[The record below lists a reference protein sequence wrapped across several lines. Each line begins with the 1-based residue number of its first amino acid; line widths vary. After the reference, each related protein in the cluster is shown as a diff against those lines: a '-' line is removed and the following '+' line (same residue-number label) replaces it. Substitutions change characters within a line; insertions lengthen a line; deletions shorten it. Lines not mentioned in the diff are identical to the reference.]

1 MLGAHAASILRIHGL
16 RDFALVFVNGKRVGV
31 LDRRLS
37 QDSLSL
43 AALGDSAHLDIL
55 VENLGRVNFGPNL
68 LRNTKGITGDVELN
82 GTPLRGWEM
91 YSLPFDRAPGMAAGA
106 SDRTAVSNRGAVSD
120 PTAVSGSMS
129 AAAEGAAVAAAGI
142 PVLKKGHF
150 ILNEVGDTYLDMSHW
165 GKGIVWVNGHNLGR
179 YWRVGPQQ
187 TLYVPVEWLKKGSNE
202 VDVLE
207 LLTPEQDQ
215 LSSRDTP
222 ILNQLGQP

>member
-1 MLGAHAASILRIHGL
+1 LPYALPEVPPAKATVHIDQIHFDAASFLFDWLGKPIYNNRTLTFEQLHQAYGFVLYRTMLGAHAASILRIHGL

-91 YSLPFDRAPGMAAGA
+91 YWLLALRIARLF
-106 SDRTAVSNRGAVSD
+106 RTAGLFQIPRLFRVACPPLRRALPLLLRGYR
-120 PTAVSGSMS
+120 
-129 AAAEGAAVAAAGI
+129 
-142 PVLKKGHF
+142 F
-150 ILNEVGDTYLDMSHW
+150 
-165 GKGIVWVNGHNLGR
+165 
-179 YWRVGPQQ
+179 
-187 TLYVPVEWLKKGSNE
+187 
-202 VDVLE
+202 
-207 LLTPEQDQ
+207 
-215 LSSRDTP
+215 
-222 ILNQLGQP
+222 